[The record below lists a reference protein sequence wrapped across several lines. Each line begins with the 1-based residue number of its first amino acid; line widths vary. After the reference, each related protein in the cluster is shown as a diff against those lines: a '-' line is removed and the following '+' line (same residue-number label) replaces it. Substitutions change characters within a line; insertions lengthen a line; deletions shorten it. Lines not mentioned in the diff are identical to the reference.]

1 MGCYSHGKD
10 VTADVAAGNLDIN
23 NKIQTGD
30 AGYNFIPQAVLIN
43 PSADDTDEIKT
54 IVGNLLSN
62 NAPVTLRLTCGEPHS
77 IALGKITK
85 AGTTT
90 NTITILGNQ

>member
-1 MGCYSHGKD
+1 MTYSQGKD

-43 PSADDTDEIKT
+43 PTADNTSGSKT
-54 IVGNLLSN
+54 IVGKLLAN
-62 NAPVTLRLTCGEPHS
+62 KAVVTLRLTCGEVHP
-77 IALGKITK
+77 IALGEIIKI
-85 AGTTT
+85 GTTT
-90 NTITILGNQ
+90 NTITILGNR